1 MSRIKR
7 SFFIKKVIKPILFR
21 LARKPGWL
29 SPIHVLPGG
38 IVPAPN
44 KQVSLQHKIVGMPST
59 QLPLPSELILPLK
72 QHQGDD
78 AVPVVR
84 PGQYVYKRQL
94 IAAANGQRS
103 VNLHAPTSGFISAID
118 YQLAAVNTKP
128 QPGRPWQQTID
139 PRQTAIVLKTDGK
152 DLIDP
157 DLPLKPLLFTHWQ
170 QRTTDQLRQA
180 VFDAGICGLGGA
192 GFPTAIKLGACAIKT
207 LIINGAECEPY
218 ISADEALMREHAVE
232 IIEGARIIQTIVGAQ
247 VCVIGI
253 EEDKLEAIEAIQS
266 AIAGLEAANHPVSGL
281 SVIKLALV
289 PAIYPSGGEQQL
301 IRIIT
306 GIQPMSG
313 QRPSDV
319 GVLCHSVATA
329 RAVFKAITD
338 GEPLISRV
346 TTVTGSA
353 LRNPVNVE
361 VLIGTP
367 VSHLLQFAGC
377 DSAALERL
385 LVGGPLMGYA
395 VDDLETPV
403 LKTSNC
409 LLAASQQ
416 DIQSVDASS
425 VPHRDCIRCDF
436 CAPVCPVKLQPQTLY
451 FLSRHQRHDSAV
463 QNGILDCIEC
473 GACAAVCPSHIPL
486 VAYYRDEKALIHH
499 EADSGESSTWR
510 ALFEKH
516 QQRQADNVVAVQQ
529 RKLEK
534 LQHKL
539 DSIAEGDNPAK
550 DPLVESGSPTSHKSA
565 EQIKREIE
573 AAVARTRARKA
584 ELLSKADANKDG
596 GQ

>member
-1 MSRIKR
+1 
-7 SFFIKKVIKPILFR
+7 VIKTDGNDLTDPE
-21 LARKPGWL
+21 
-29 SPIHVLPGG
+29 
-38 IVPAPN
+38 
-44 KQVSLQHKIVGMPST
+44 
-59 QLPLPSELILPLK
+59 LPLPPLS
-72 QHQGDD
+72 
-78 AVPVVR
+78 
-84 PGQYVYKRQL
+84 
-94 IAAANGQRS
+94 I
-103 VNLHAPTSGFISAID
+103 T
-118 YQLAAVNTKP
+118 
-128 QPGRPWQQTID
+128 PWQQR
-139 PRQTAIVLKTDGK
+139 P
-152 DLIDP
+152 
-157 DLPLKPLLFTHWQ
+157 
-170 QRTTDQLRQA
+170 TDQLRQA

-192 GFPTAIKLGACAIKT
+192 GFPTAIKLSASSIKT

-218 ISADEALMREHAVE
+218 ITADEALMREYADEIVE
-232 IIEGARIIQTIVGAQ
+232 GSQIIQTIIGAQ
-247 VCVIGI
+247 DCVIGI
-253 EEDKLEAIEAIQS
+253 EENKHEAIKAIQS
-266 AIAGLEAANHPVSGL
+266 AIAGLEAANPVSGL
-281 SVIKLALV
+281 SVVKLVLV
-289 PAIYPSGGEQQL
+289 PAIYPSGGEKQL
-301 IRIIT
+301 IRIVT
-306 GIQPMSG
+306 AIQPMSG

-319 GVLCHSVATA
+319 GMLCHSVATA

-367 VSHLLQFAGC
+367 VSHLLQFAGF
-377 DSAALERL
+377 DSSALERL

-416 DIQSVDASS
+416 DIQSVEASS
-425 VPHRDCIRCDF
+425 IPHRDCIRCDF

-451 FLSRHQRHDSAV
+451 FSSRHQRHDSAV
-463 QNGILDCIEC
+463 KNGILDCIEC

-486 VAYYRDEKALIHH
+486 VAYYRDEKALIHE
-499 EADSGESSTWR
+499 EADCGESSRWQ

-539 DSIAEGDNPAK
+539 VSIAEGENPGK
-550 DPLVESGSPTSHKSA
+550 EPVVESGSPVSHKSA

>member
-1 MSRIKR
+1 MSRISR
-7 SFFIKKVIKPILFR
+7 SLLIKKYIKPFLFR
-21 LARKPGWL
+21 LTGKPGWL
-29 SPIHVLPGG
+29 SPIYALPGG

-44 KQVSLQHKIVGMPST
+44 KQVSLQHKIIGMPST
-59 QLPLPSELILPLK
+59 QLPLPSQLILPLK

-94 IAAANGQRS
+94 IAAAHGSGS
-103 VNLHAPTSGFISAID
+103 VNLHAPTSGFITAID
-118 YQLAAVNTKP
+118 FQLAAVNTRP
-128 QPGRPWQQTID
+128 QPGRPWQQSID
-139 PRQTAIVLKTDGK
+139 PRQTAIVIKTDGN
-152 DLIDP
+152 DLTDP
-157 DLPLKPLLFTHWQ
+157 ELPLSPLQVTPWQ
-170 QRTTDQLRQA
+170 QRHIDELRQA

-192 GFPTAIKLGACAIKT
+192 GFPTAIKLSASAIKT

-218 ISADEALMREHAVE
+218 ITADEALMREYADEIVE
-232 IIEGARIIQTIVGAQ
+232 GSRIIQTIVGAQ
-247 VCVIGI
+247 DCVIGI
-253 EEDKLEAIEAIQS
+253 EEDKHEAIKAIQS
-266 AIAGLEAANHPVSGL
+266 AIAGLESANHPLGGL
-281 SVIKLALV
+281 SVVKLVLV
-289 PAIYPSGGEQQL
+289 PAIYPSGGEKQL

-338 GEPLISRV
+338 AEPLISRV
-346 TTVTGSA
+346 STLTGSA
-353 LRNPVNVE
+353 LRNPVNVQA
-361 VLIGTP
+361 LIGTP
-367 VSHLLQFAGC
+367 LSHLLQFAGF
-377 DSAALERL
+377 DPSALERL
-385 LVGGPLMGYA
+385 LVGGPLMGYV
-395 VDDLETPV
+395 VDDFETPL

-416 DIQSVDASS
+416 DIQSVKASS

-451 FLSRHQRHDSAV
+451 FASRHQRHDSAV

-473 GACAAVCPSHIPL
+473 GACAAVCPSQIPL
-486 VAYYRDEKALIHH
+486 VAYYRDEKALIHE
-499 EADSGESSTWR
+499 EADCGESSRWQ

-539 DSIAEGDNPAK
+539 VSIAEGENPGKEAA
-550 DPLVESGSPTSHKSA
+550 VESGSPVTHKSA
-565 EQIKREIE
+565 EQIKSEIE

-584 ELLSKADANKDG
+584 ELLIKADINKDG
-596 GQ
+596 SQ

>member
-1 MSRIKR
+1 MSRMSR
-7 SFFIKKVIKPILFR
+7 SFLIKKVIKPFLFR
-21 LARKPGWL
+21 LAGKPGWL
-29 SPIHVLPGG
+29 SPIHALPGG
-38 IVPAPN
+38 IFPAPN
-44 KQVSLQHKIVGMPST
+44 KQVSLQQKIFGMPSA
-59 QLPLPSELILPLK
+59 QLAMPSQLILPLK

-94 IAAANGQRS
+94 IAAAYGHGS
-103 VNLHAPTSGFISAID
+103 VNLHAPTSGLITAID
-118 YQLAAVNTKP
+118 HQLAAVNTRP
-128 QPGRPWQQTID
+128 QPGRPWQQSID
-139 PRQTAIVLKTDGK
+139 PRQTAIVIKTDGN
-152 DLIDP
+152 DLTDP
-157 DLPLKPLLFTHWQ
+157 ELPLPPLSITPWQ
-170 QRTTDQLRQA
+170 QRPTDQLRQA

-192 GFPTAIKLGACAIKT
+192 GFPTAIKLSASSIKT

-218 ISADEALMREHAVE
+218 ITADEALMREYADEIVE
-232 IIEGARIIQTIVGAQ
+232 GSQIIQTIIGAQ
-247 VCVIGI
+247 DCVIGI
-253 EEDKLEAIEAIQS
+253 EENKHEAIKAIQS
-266 AIAGLEAANHPVSGL
+266 AIAGLEAANPVSGL
-281 SVIKLALV
+281 SVVKLVLV
-289 PAIYPSGGEQQL
+289 PAIYPSGGEKQL
-301 IRIIT
+301 IRIVT

-367 VSHLLQFAGC
+367 VSHLLQFAGF
-377 DSAALERL
+377 DSSALERL

-416 DIQSVDASS
+416 DIQSVEASS
-425 VPHRDCIRCDF
+425 IPHRDCIRCDF

-451 FLSRHQRHDSAV
+451 FSSRHQRHDSAV
-463 QNGILDCIEC
+463 KNGILDCIEC

-486 VAYYRDEKALIHH
+486 VAYYRDEKALIHE
-499 EADSGESSTWR
+499 EADCGESSRWQ

-539 DSIAEGDNPAK
+539 VSIAEGENPGK
-550 DPLVESGSPTSHKSA
+550 EPVVESGSPVSHKSA

>member
-1 MSRIKR
+1 MSRISR
-7 SFFIKKVIKPILFR
+7 SLLIKKVIKPFLFR
-21 LARKPGWL
+21 LAGKPGWL
-29 SPIHVLPGG
+29 SPIHALPGG
-38 IVPAPN
+38 IFPAPN
-44 KQVSLQHKIVGMPST
+44 KQVSLQQKIVGMPSA
-59 QLPLPSELILPLK
+59 QLAMPSQLILPLK

-94 IAAANGQRS
+94 IAAASGHGS
-103 VNLHAPTSGFISAID
+103 VDLHAPTSGLITAID
-118 YQLAAVNTKP
+118 HQLAAVNTRP
-128 QPGRPWQQTID
+128 QPGRPWQQSID
-139 PRQTAIVLKTDGK
+139 PRQTAIVIKTDGN
-152 DLIDP
+152 DLTDP
-157 DLPLKPLLFTHWQ
+157 ELPLPPLSITPWQ
-170 QRTTDQLRQA
+170 QRPTDQLRQA

-192 GFPTAIKLGACAIKT
+192 GFPTAIKLSASSIKT

-218 ISADEALMREHAVE
+218 ITADEALMREYADEIVE
-232 IIEGARIIQTIVGAQ
+232 GSQN
-247 VCVIGI
+247 
-253 EEDKLEAIEAIQS
+253 KHEAIKAIQS
-266 AIAGLEAANHPVSGL
+266 AIAGLEAANPVSGL
-281 SVIKLALV
+281 SVVKLVLV
-289 PAIYPSGGEQQL
+289 PAIYPSGGEKQL
-301 IRIIT
+301 IRIVT

-319 GVLCHSVATA
+319 GMLCHSVATA

-367 VSHLLQFAGC
+367 VSHLLQFAGF
-377 DSAALERL
+377 DSSALERL

-416 DIQSVDASS
+416 DIQSVEASS
-425 VPHRDCIRCDF
+425 IPHRDCIRCDF

-451 FLSRHQRHDSAV
+451 FSSRHQRHDSAV
-463 QNGILDCIEC
+463 KNGILDCIEC

-486 VAYYRDEKALIHH
+486 VAYYRDEKALIHE
-499 EADSGESSTWR
+499 EADCGESSRWQ

-539 DSIAEGDNPAK
+539 VSIAEGENPGK
-550 DPLVESGSPTSHKSA
+550 EPVVESGSPVSHKSA

>member
-7 SFFIKKVIKPILFR
+7 SFLIQKYIKPFLFR
-21 LARKPGWL
+21 LAGKPGWL
-29 SPIHVLPGG
+29 SPIHALPGG
-38 IVPAPN
+38 IFPAPN
-44 KQVSLQHKIVGMPST
+44 KQVSLQQKIVGMPSA
-59 QLPLPSELILPLK
+59 QLAIPSQLILPLK

-84 PGQYVYKRQL
+84 PGQYVFKRQL
-94 IAAANGQRS
+94 IAAANGQGS

-118 YQLAAVNTKP
+118 YQVAAVNTKP
-128 QPGRPWQQTID
+128 QPGRPWAQTID

-152 DLIDP
+152 DLTDA
-157 DLPLKPLLFTHWQ
+157 DLPLQPLLVTHWQ
-170 QRTTDQLRQA
+170 QRPTDQLRQA

-218 ISADEALMREHAVE
+218 ITADEALMREHADE
-232 IIEGARIIQTIVGAQ
+232 IVEGAQIIQRIVGAEN
-247 VCVIGI
+247 CVIGI
-253 EEDKLEAIEAIQS
+253 EEDKHEAIKAIQS
-266 AIAGLEAANHPVSGL
+266 AIAGLQVANHPVSGL
-281 SVIKLALV
+281 SVIKLVLV
-289 PAIYPSGGEQQL
+289 PAIYPSGGEKQL

-367 VSHLLQFAGC
+367 VSHLLQFAGF
-377 DSAALERL
+377 DSSALERL

-395 VDDLETPV
+395 IDDPETPV

-451 FLSRHQRHDSAV
+451 FSSRHQRHDSAV

-486 VAYYRDEKALIHH
+486 VAYYRDEKALIHQ
-499 EADSGESSTWR
+499 EADCGESSRWR

-534 LQHKL
+534 LQHTL
-539 DSIAEGDNPAK
+539 ELIAEGEHPGK
-550 DPLVESGSPTSHKSA
+550 EPVVESGSPVSHKSA

-584 ELLSKADANKDG
+584 ELLSKTDANKDG
-596 GQ
+596 SQ

>member
-1 MSRIKR
+1 MSRMSR
-7 SFFIKKVIKPILFR
+7 SFLIKKVIKPFLFR
-21 LARKPGWL
+21 LAGKPGWL
-29 SPIHVLPGG
+29 SPIHALPGG
-38 IVPAPN
+38 IFPAPN
-44 KQVSLQHKIVGMPST
+44 KQVSLQQKIFGMPSA
-59 QLPLPSELILPLK
+59 QLAMPSQLILPLK

-94 IAAANGQRS
+94 IAAAYGHGS
-103 VNLHAPTSGFISAID
+103 VNLHAPTSGLITAID
-118 YQLAAVNTKP
+118 HQLAAVNTRP
-128 QPGRPWQQTID
+128 QPGRPWQQSID
-139 PRQTAIVLKTDGK
+139 PRQTAIVIKTDGN
-152 DLIDP
+152 DLTDP
-157 DLPLKPLLFTHWQ
+157 ELPLPPLSITPWQ
-170 QRTTDQLRQA
+170 QRPTDQLRQA

-192 GFPTAIKLGACAIKT
+192 GFPTAIKLSASSIKT

-218 ISADEALMREHAVE
+218 ITADEALMREYADEIVE
-232 IIEGARIIQTIVGAQ
+232 GSQIIQTIIGAQ
-247 VCVIGI
+247 DCVIGI
-253 EEDKLEAIEAIQS
+253 EENKHEAIKAIQS
-266 AIAGLEAANHPVSGL
+266 AIAGLEAANPVSGL
-281 SVIKLALV
+281 SVVKLVLV
-289 PAIYPSGGEQQL
+289 PAIYPSGGEKQL
-301 IRIIT
+301 IRIVT

-319 GVLCHSVATA
+319 GMLCHSVATA

-367 VSHLLQFAGC
+367 VSHLLQFAGF
-377 DSAALERL
+377 DSSALERL

-416 DIQSVDASS
+416 DIQSVEASS
-425 VPHRDCIRCDF
+425 IPHRDCIRCDF

-451 FLSRHQRHDSAV
+451 FSSRHQRHDSAV
-463 QNGILDCIEC
+463 KNGILDCIEC

-486 VAYYRDEKALIHH
+486 VAYYRDEKALIHE
-499 EADSGESSTWR
+499 EADCGESSRWQ

-539 DSIAEGDNPAK
+539 VSIAEGENPGK
-550 DPLVESGSPTSHKSA
+550 EPVVESGSPVSHKSA

>member
-7 SFFIKKVIKPILFR
+7 SFFIKKYIKPFLFR
-21 LARKPGWL
+21 LAGKPGWL
-29 SPIHVLPGG
+29 SPIHALPGG
-38 IVPAPN
+38 IFPAPN
-44 KQVSLQHKIVGMPST
+44 KQVSLQQKIVSMPSA
-59 QLPLPSELILPLK
+59 QLALPSQLMLPLK
-72 QHQGDD
+72 QHQGDE
-78 AVPVVR
+78 AVSVVM
-84 PGQYVYKRQL
+84 PGQYVYKHQL

-103 VNLHAPTSGFISAID
+103 VNLHAPTSGFITSID
-118 YQLAAVNTKP
+118 HQLAAVNTKP

-139 PRQTAIVLKTDGK
+139 PRQTAIVLQTDGK
-152 DLIDP
+152 DLTNP
-157 DLPLKPLLFTHWQ
+157 DSPLQPLWVTHWQ
-170 QRTTDQLRQA
+170 QRSTDQLRQA

-192 GFPTAIKLGACAIKT
+192 GFPTTIKLGACAIKT

-218 ISADEALMREHAVE
+218 ITADEALMREYAVE

-247 VCVIGI
+247 DCVIGI
-253 EEDKLEAIEAIQS
+253 EEDKHEAITAIQS
-266 AIAGLEAANHPVSGL
+266 AIAGLKAANHPVSGL
-281 SVIKLALV
+281 SDIKLALV

-301 IRIIT
+301 VRIIT

-329 RAVFKAITD
+329 RAVFKAITT

-367 VSHLLQFAGC
+367 VSHLLQFAGL
-377 DSAALERL
+377 DSSALERL

-451 FLSRHQRHDSAV
+451 FSSRHQRHDSAV
-463 QNGILDCIEC
+463 QNGIMDCIEC

-486 VAYYRDEKALIHH
+486 VAYYRDEKALIR
-499 EADSGESSTWR
+499 EDADTGESSRWR
-510 ALFEKH
+510 VLFEKH

-534 LQHKL
+534 LQHTL

-550 DPLVESGSPTSHKSA
+550 EPAVESASPIGHKSA
-565 EQIKREIE
+565 EQIKSEIE

>member
-1 MSRIKR
+1 MSRISR
-7 SFFIKKVIKPILFR
+7 SLLIKKVIKPFLFR
-21 LARKPGWL
+21 LAGKPGWL
-29 SPIHVLPGG
+29 SPIHALPGG
-38 IVPAPN
+38 IFPAPN
-44 KQVSLQHKIVGMPST
+44 KQVSLQQKIVGMPSA
-59 QLPLPSELILPLK
+59 QLAMPSQLILPLK

-94 IAAANGQRS
+94 IAAAFGHGS
-103 VNLHAPTSGFISAID
+103 VNLHAPTSGLITAID
-118 YQLAAVNTKP
+118 HQLAAVNTRP
-128 QPGRPWQQTID
+128 QPGRPWQQSID
-139 PRQTAIVLKTDGK
+139 PRQTAIVIKTDGN
-152 DLIDP
+152 DLTDP
-157 DLPLKPLLFTHWQ
+157 ELPLPPLSITPWQ
-170 QRTTDQLRQA
+170 QRPTDQLRQA

-192 GFPTAIKLGACAIKT
+192 GFPTAIKLSASSIKT

-218 ISADEALMREHAVE
+218 ITADEALMREYADEIVE
-232 IIEGARIIQTIVGAQ
+232 GSQIIQTIIGAQ
-247 VCVIGI
+247 DCVIGI
-253 EEDKLEAIEAIQS
+253 EENKHEAIKAIQS
-266 AIAGLEAANHPVSGL
+266 AIAGLEAANPVSGL
-281 SVIKLALV
+281 SVVKLVLV
-289 PAIYPSGGEQQL
+289 PAIYPSGGEKQL
-301 IRIIT
+301 IRIVT

-367 VSHLLQFAGC
+367 VSHLLQFAGF
-377 DSAALERL
+377 DSSALERL

-416 DIQSVDASS
+416 DIQSVEASS
-425 VPHRDCIRCDF
+425 IPHRDCIRCDF

-451 FLSRHQRHDSAV
+451 FSSRHQRHDSAV
-463 QNGILDCIEC
+463 KNGILDCIEC

-486 VAYYRDEKALIHH
+486 VAYYRDEKALIHE
-499 EADSGESSTWR
+499 EADCGESSRWQ

-539 DSIAEGDNPAK
+539 VSIAEGENPGK
-550 DPLVESGSPTSHKSA
+550 EPVVESGSPVSHKSA

>member
-1 MSRIKR
+1 MSRISR
-7 SFFIKKVIKPILFR
+7 SFLIKKVIKPFLFR
-21 LARKPGWL
+21 LAGKPGWL
-29 SPIHVLPGG
+29 SPIHALPGG
-38 IVPAPN
+38 IFPAPN
-44 KQVSLQHKIVGMPST
+44 KQVSLQQKIVGMPSA
-59 QLPLPSELILPLK
+59 QLAMPSQLILPLK

-94 IAAANGQRS
+94 IAAASGHGS
-103 VNLHAPTSGFISAID
+103 VNLHAPTSGLITAID
-118 YQLAAVNTKP
+118 HQLAAVNTRP
-128 QPGRPWQQTID
+128 QPGRPWQQSID
-139 PRQTAIVLKTDGK
+139 PRQTAIVIKTDGN
-152 DLIDP
+152 DLTDP
-157 DLPLKPLLFTHWQ
+157 ELPLPPLSITPWQ
-170 QRTTDQLRQA
+170 QRPTDQLRQA

-192 GFPTAIKLGACAIKT
+192 GFPTAIKLSASSIKT

-218 ISADEALMREHAVE
+218 ITADEALMREYADEIVE
-232 IIEGARIIQTIVGAQ
+232 GSQIIQTIIGAQ
-247 VCVIGI
+247 DCVIGI
-253 EEDKLEAIEAIQS
+253 EENKHEAIKAIQS
-266 AIAGLEAANHPVSGL
+266 AIAGLEAANPVSGL
-281 SVIKLALV
+281 SVVKLVLV
-289 PAIYPSGGEQQL
+289 PAIYPSGGEKQL
-301 IRIIT
+301 IRIVT

-367 VSHLLQFAGC
+367 VSHLLQFAGF
-377 DSAALERL
+377 DSSALERL

-416 DIQSVDASS
+416 DIQSVEASS
-425 VPHRDCIRCDF
+425 IPHRDCIRCDF

-451 FLSRHQRHDSAV
+451 FSSRHQRHDSAV
-463 QNGILDCIEC
+463 KNGILDCIEC

-486 VAYYRDEKALIHH
+486 VAYYRDEKALIHE
-499 EADSGESSTWR
+499 EADCGESSRWQ

-539 DSIAEGDNPAK
+539 VSIAEGENPDK
-550 DPLVESGSPTSHKSA
+550 EPVVESGSPVSHKSA

>member
-1 MSRIKR
+1 MSRISR
-7 SFFIKKVIKPILFR
+7 SFLIKKVIKPFLFR
-21 LARKPGWL
+21 LAGKPGWL
-29 SPIHVLPGG
+29 SPIHALPGG
-38 IVPAPN
+38 IFPAPN
-44 KQVSLQHKIVGMPST
+44 KQVSLQQKIVGMPSA
-59 QLPLPSELILPLK
+59 QLAMPSQLILPLK

-94 IAAANGQRS
+94 IAAAYGHGS
-103 VNLHAPTSGFISAID
+103 VNLHAPTSGLITAID
-118 YQLAAVNTKP
+118 HQLAAVNTRP
-128 QPGRPWQQTID
+128 QPGRPWQQSID
-139 PRQTAIVLKTDGK
+139 PRQTAIVIKTDGN
-152 DLIDP
+152 DLTDP
-157 DLPLKPLLFTHWQ
+157 ELPLPPLSITPWQ
-170 QRTTDQLRQA
+170 QRPTDQLRQA

-192 GFPTAIKLGACAIKT
+192 GFPTAIKLSASSIKT

-218 ISADEALMREHAVE
+218 ITADEALMREYADEIVE
-232 IIEGARIIQTIVGAQ
+232 GSQIIQTIIGAQ
-247 VCVIGI
+247 DCVIGI
-253 EEDKLEAIEAIQS
+253 EENKHEAIKAIQS
-266 AIAGLEAANHPVSGL
+266 AIAGLEAANPVSGL
-281 SVIKLALV
+281 SVVKLVLV
-289 PAIYPSGGEQQL
+289 PAIYPSGGEKQL
-301 IRIIT
+301 IRIVT

-367 VSHLLQFAGC
+367 VSHLLQFAGF
-377 DSAALERL
+377 DSSALERL

-416 DIQSVDASS
+416 DIQSVEASS
-425 VPHRDCIRCDF
+425 IPHRDCIRCDF

-451 FLSRHQRHDSAV
+451 FSSRHQRHDSAV
-463 QNGILDCIEC
+463 KNGILDCIEC

-486 VAYYRDEKALIHH
+486 VAYYRDEKALIHE
-499 EADSGESSTWR
+499 EADCGESSRWQ

-539 DSIAEGDNPAK
+539 VSIAEGENPGK
-550 DPLVESGSPTSHKSA
+550 EPVVESGSPVSHKSA

-584 ELLSKADANKDG
+584 ELLSKADSNKDG

>member
-1 MSRIKR
+1 MSRISR
-7 SFFIKKVIKPILFR
+7 SFLIKKVIKPFLFR
-21 LARKPGWL
+21 LAGKPGWL
-29 SPIHVLPGG
+29 SPIHALPGG
-38 IVPAPN
+38 IFPAPN
-44 KQVSLQHKIVGMPST
+44 KQVSLQQKIVGMPSA
-59 QLPLPSELILPLK
+59 QLAMPSQLILPLK

-94 IAAANGQRS
+94 IAAAYGHGS
-103 VNLHAPTSGFISAID
+103 VNLHAPTSGLITAID
-118 YQLAAVNTKP
+118 HQLAAVNTRP
-128 QPGRPWQQTID
+128 QPGRPWQQSID
-139 PRQTAIVLKTDGK
+139 PRQTAIVIKTDGN
-152 DLIDP
+152 DLTDP
-157 DLPLKPLLFTHWQ
+157 ELPLPPLSITPWQ
-170 QRTTDQLRQA
+170 QRPTDQLRQA

-192 GFPTAIKLGACAIKT
+192 GFPTAIKLSASSIKT

-218 ISADEALMREHAVE
+218 ITADEALMREYADEIVE
-232 IIEGARIIQTIVGAQ
+232 GSQIIQTIIGAQ
-247 VCVIGI
+247 DCVIGI
-253 EEDKLEAIEAIQS
+253 EENKHEAIKAIQS
-266 AIAGLEAANHPVSGL
+266 AIAGLEAANPVSGL
-281 SVIKLALV
+281 SVVKLVLV
-289 PAIYPSGGEQQL
+289 PAIYPSGGEKQL
-301 IRIIT
+301 IRIVT

-313 QRPSDV
+313 LRPSDV

-367 VSHLLQFAGC
+367 LSHLLQFAGY
-377 DSAALERL
+377 DSSALERL

-416 DIQSVDASS
+416 DIQSVEASS
-425 VPHRDCIRCDF
+425 IPHRDCIRCDF

-451 FLSRHQRHDSAV
+451 FSSRHQRHDSAV
-463 QNGILDCIEC
+463 KNGILDCIEC

-486 VAYYRDEKALIHH
+486 VAYYRDEKALIHE
-499 EADSGESSTWR
+499 EADCGESSRWQ

-539 DSIAEGDNPAK
+539 VSIAEGENPGK
-550 DPLVESGSPTSHKSA
+550 EPVVESGSPVSHKSA

-584 ELLSKADANKDG
+584 ELLSKADSNKDG

>member
-1 MSRIKR
+1 MSRISR
-7 SFFIKKVIKPILFR
+7 SFLITKYIKPFLFR
-21 LARKPGWL
+21 LAGKPGWL
-29 SPIHVLPGG
+29 SPIHSLPGG
-38 IVPAPN
+38 ILPAPN
-44 KQVSLQHKIVGMPST
+44 KQVSLQHKIIGMPST
-59 QLPLPSELILPLK
+59 QLPLPAQLILPLK

-84 PGQYVYKRQL
+84 PGQHVYKHQL
-94 IAAANGQRS
+94 IAASNGHGS
-103 VNLHAPTSGFISAID
+103 VNLHAPTSGFITAID
-118 YQLAAVNTKP
+118 YQLAAVNIRP
-128 QPGRPWQQTID
+128 HPGRPWQQSID
-139 PRQTAIVLKTDGK
+139 PRQTAIVIKTDGH
-152 DLIDP
+152 DLTDP
-157 DLPLKPLLFTHWQ
+157 ELPLPPLSITPWQ
-170 QRTTDQLRQA
+170 HKHTDELRQA

-192 GFPTAIKLGACAIKT
+192 GFPTAIKLSASAIKT

-218 ISADEALMREHAVE
+218 ITADEALMREYADEIVE
-232 IIEGARIIQTIVGAQ
+232 GSRIIQTIVGAQ
-247 VCVIGI
+247 DCVIGI
-253 EEDKLEAIEAIQS
+253 EEDKHEAIKAIQS
-266 AIAGLEAANHPVSGL
+266 AIAGLEAANHPLGGL
-281 SVIKLALV
+281 SVVKLVLI
-289 PAIYPSGGEQQL
+289 PAIYPSGGEKQL

-367 VSHLLQFAGC
+367 VSHLLQFAGF
-377 DSAALERL
+377 DPSSLERL

-395 VDDLETPV
+395 VDDLETPL

-416 DIQSVDASS
+416 DIQSVEASS

-451 FLSRHQRHDSAV
+451 FSSRHQRHDSAV

-486 VAYYRDEKALIHH
+486 VAYYRDEKALIHE
-499 EADSGESSTWR
+499 EADCGESSRWQ

-516 QQRQADNVVAVQQ
+516 QQRQADNVVAEQQ

-539 DSIAEGDNPAK
+539 VSIAEGENPGK
-550 DPLVESGSPTSHKSA
+550 EPVVESGSPVSHKSA
-565 EQIKREIE
+565 EQIKSEIE

-584 ELLSKADANKDG
+584 ELLHKADINRDG
-596 GQ
+596 SK

>member
-1 MSRIKR
+1 MSRISR
-7 SFFIKKVIKPILFR
+7 SLLIKKVIKPFLFR
-21 LARKPGWL
+21 LAGKPGWL
-29 SPIHVLPGG
+29 SPIHALPGG
-38 IVPAPN
+38 IFPAPN
-44 KQVSLQHKIVGMPST
+44 KQVSLQQKIVGMPSA
-59 QLPLPSELILPLK
+59 QLAMPSQLILPLK

-94 IAAANGQRS
+94 IAAAYGHGS
-103 VNLHAPTSGFISAID
+103 VNLHAPTSGLITAID
-118 YQLAAVNTKP
+118 HQLAAVNTRP
-128 QPGRPWQQTID
+128 QPGRPWQQSID
-139 PRQTAIVLKTDGK
+139 PRQTAIVIKTDGN
-152 DLIDP
+152 DLTDP
-157 DLPLKPLLFTHWQ
+157 ELPLPPLSITPWQ
-170 QRTTDQLRQA
+170 QRPTDQLRQA

-192 GFPTAIKLGACAIKT
+192 GFPTAVKLSASSIKT

-218 ISADEALMREHAVE
+218 ITADEALMREYADEIVE
-232 IIEGARIIQTIVGAQ
+232 GSQIIQTIIGAQ
-247 VCVIGI
+247 DCVIGI
-253 EEDKLEAIEAIQS
+253 EENKHEAIKAIQS
-266 AIAGLEAANHPVSGL
+266 AIAGLEAANPVSGL
-281 SVIKLALV
+281 SVVKLVLV
-289 PAIYPSGGEQQL
+289 PAIYPSGGEKQL
-301 IRIIT
+301 IRIVT

-367 VSHLLQFAGC
+367 VSHLLQFAGF
-377 DSAALERL
+377 DSSALERL

-416 DIQSVDASS
+416 DIQSVEASS
-425 VPHRDCIRCDF
+425 IPHRDCIRCDF

-451 FLSRHQRHDSAV
+451 FSSRHQRHDSAV
-463 QNGILDCIEC
+463 KNGILDCIEC

-486 VAYYRDEKALIHH
+486 VAYYRDEKALIHE
-499 EADSGESSTWR
+499 EADCGESSRWQ

-539 DSIAEGDNPAK
+539 VSIAEGENPGK
-550 DPLVESGSPTSHKSA
+550 EPVVESGSPVSHKSA

-596 GQ
+596 VQ

>member
-1 MSRIKR
+1 MSRISR
-7 SFFIKKVIKPILFR
+7 SLLIKKVIKPFLFR
-21 LARKPGWL
+21 LAGKPGWL
-29 SPIHVLPGG
+29 SPIHALPGG
-38 IVPAPN
+38 IFPAPN
-44 KQVSLQHKIVGMPST
+44 KQVSLQQKIFGMPSA
-59 QLPLPSELILPLK
+59 QLAMPSQLILPLK

-94 IAAANGQRS
+94 IAAAYGHGS
-103 VNLHAPTSGFISAID
+103 VNLHAPTSGLITAID
-118 YQLAAVNTKP
+118 HQLAAVNTRP
-128 QPGRPWQQTID
+128 QPGRPWQQSID
-139 PRQTAIVLKTDGK
+139 PRQTAIVIKTDGN
-152 DLIDP
+152 DLTDP
-157 DLPLKPLLFTHWQ
+157 ELPLPPLSITPWQ
-170 QRTTDQLRQA
+170 QRPTDQLRQA

-192 GFPTAIKLGACAIKT
+192 GFPTAIKLSASSIKT

-218 ISADEALMREHAVE
+218 ITADEALMREYADEIVE
-232 IIEGARIIQTIVGAQ
+232 GSQIIQTIIGAQ
-247 VCVIGI
+247 DCVIGI
-253 EEDKLEAIEAIQS
+253 EENKHEAIKAIQS
-266 AIAGLEAANHPVSGL
+266 AIAGLEAANPVSGL
-281 SVIKLALV
+281 SVVKLVLV
-289 PAIYPSGGEQQL
+289 PAIYPSGGEKQL
-301 IRIIT
+301 IRIVT

-367 VSHLLQFAGC
+367 VSHLLQFAGF
-377 DSAALERL
+377 DSSALERL

-416 DIQSVDASS
+416 DIQSVEASS
-425 VPHRDCIRCDF
+425 IPHRDCIRCDF

-451 FLSRHQRHDSAV
+451 FSSRHQRHDSAV
-463 QNGILDCIEC
+463 KNGILDCIEC

-486 VAYYRDEKALIHH
+486 VAYYRDEKALIHE
-499 EADSGESSTWR
+499 EADCGESSRWQ

-539 DSIAEGDNPAK
+539 VSIAEGENPGK
-550 DPLVESGSPTSHKSA
+550 EPVVESGSPVSHKSA

>member
-1 MSRIKR
+1 
-7 SFFIKKVIKPILFR
+7 
-21 LARKPGWL
+21 
-29 SPIHVLPGG
+29 
-38 IVPAPN
+38 
-44 KQVSLQHKIVGMPST
+44 MPS
-59 QLPLPSELILPLK
+59 QLILPLK

-94 IAAANGQRS
+94 IAAASGHGS
-103 VNLHAPTSGFISAID
+103 VNLHAPTSGLITAID
-118 YQLAAVNTKP
+118 HQLAAVNTRP
-128 QPGRPWQQTID
+128 QPGRPWQQSID
-139 PRQTAIVLKTDGK
+139 PRQTAIVIKTDGN
-152 DLIDP
+152 DLTDP
-157 DLPLKPLLFTHWQ
+157 ELPLPPLSITPWQ
-170 QRTTDQLRQA
+170 QRPTDQLRQA

-192 GFPTAIKLGACAIKT
+192 GFPTAIKLSASSIKT

-218 ISADEALMREHAVE
+218 ITADEALMREYADEIVE
-232 IIEGARIIQTIVGAQ
+232 GSQIIQTIIGAQ
-247 VCVIGI
+247 DCVIGI
-253 EEDKLEAIEAIQS
+253 EENKHEAIKAIQS
-266 AIAGLEAANHPVSGL
+266 AIAGLEAANPVSGL
-281 SVIKLALV
+281 SVVKLVLV
-289 PAIYPSGGEQQL
+289 PAIYPSGGEKQL
-301 IRIIT
+301 IRIVT

-367 VSHLLQFAGC
+367 VSHLLQFAGF
-377 DSAALERL
+377 DSSALERL

-416 DIQSVDASS
+416 DIQSVEASS
-425 VPHRDCIRCDF
+425 IPHRDCIRCDF

-451 FLSRHQRHDSAV
+451 FSSRHQRHDSAV
-463 QNGILDCIEC
+463 KNGILDCIEC

-486 VAYYRDEKALIHH
+486 VAYYRDEKALIHE
-499 EADSGESSTWR
+499 EADCGESSRWQ

-539 DSIAEGDNPAK
+539 VSIAEGENPGK
-550 DPLVESGSPTSHKSA
+550 EPVVESGSPVSHKSA